1 MSVVLV
7 FALFLFELLV
17 ISISFCNG
25 SSDHMGCLENE
36 REALLRFKQDL
47 QDPSNRLA
55 SWNIGGDCCAWAGI
69 VCDNVTGHII
79 ELNLRNPFTYYQ
91 RSRYKANPRSMLV
104 GKVNPSLLDLNHL
117 SYLGLSFN
125 DFQGVQIPRFIG
137 SIRNLRYL
145 NLSDTQ
151 FVGMIP
157 PPLGNLSN
165 LKSLDLSLNYLYVE
179 NFLWLSGLSFLE
191 QLDLCYVNLSKAS
204 DWLLVANT
212 LPSLVELR
220 LSNCQ
225 LHHLPPL
232 TISNFSSLTV
242 LDLSFDQ
249 FDNSLIPGWCCGPP
263 KLLAQLPT
271 ISGWR
276 AQDKAKS
283 ASLARFRKV
292 LGNSNTF
299 ELLVEKIK
307 TYLATFGKGCLSAAR
322 VCCAKHSSRDIGL
335 SYNSL
340 ERRIPRSMA
349 SLCNL
354 RTIYLSGAKLSQE
367 ISDIFDIFSGCVSK
381 ELEIL
386 VLQSSSISGHLT
398 EQIGHFK
405 NLDTLDLGNYSIV
418 GLVPLSLNE
427 LSKLRILHLPDNKL
441 NGTLSEIHFVNLTK
455 LSVFSVNENNLT
467 LKVNHDWV
475 PPFQLVQLGL
485 RSCYVGS
492 RFPQWLHSQK
502 LYKF

>member
-7 FALFLFELLV
+7 FALFFFELFV

-25 SSDHMGCLENE
+25 SSDHMGCLESE

-55 SWNIGGDCCAWAGI
+55 SWNIGGDCCTWAGI

-79 ELNLRNPFTYYQ
+79 ELNLRNPFTYYH

-117 SYLGLSFN
+117 SYLDLSFN

-137 SIRNLRYL
+137 SMRNLRYL

-165 LKSLDLSLNYLYVE
+165 LQSLDLSLNYLYVE

-191 QLDLCYVNLSKAS
+191 QLDLCYVNLSKAF

-242 LDLSFDQ
+242 LDLSFSQ
-249 FDNSLIPGWCCGPP
+249 FDNSLIPGWGPIP
-263 KLLAQLPT
+263 SWLYRLTHFEQL
-271 ISGWR
+271 SVADR
-276 AQDKAKS
+276 
-283 ASLARFRKV
+283 
-292 LGNSNTF
+292 
-299 ELLVEKIK
+299 
-307 TYLATFGKGCLSAAR
+307 
-322 VCCAKHSSRDIGL
+322 
-335 SYNSL
+335 
-340 ERRIPRSMA
+340 PR
-349 SLCNL
+349 
-354 RTIYLSGAKLSQE
+354 
-367 ISDIFDIFSGCVSK
+367 CVSK

-405 NLDTLDLGNYSIV
+405 NLDTLDLGNNSIV

-427 LSKLRILHLPDNKL
+427 LSKLRILHLSDNKL

-467 LKVNHDWV
+467 LK
-475 PPFQLVQLGL
+475 L
-485 RSCYVGS
+485 S
-492 RFPQWLHSQK
+492 RLPNTNT
-502 LYKF
+502 

>member
-7 FALFLFELLV
+7 FALFLFELFV

-55 SWNIGGDCCAWAGI
+55 SWNVGGDCCAWAGI

-79 ELNLRNPFTYYQ
+79 ELNLRNPFTYYH

-151 FVGMIP
+151 FVRMIP

-191 QLDLCYVNLSKAS
+191 QLDVCYVNLSKAS

-242 LDLSFDQ
+242 LDLFFDQ
-249 FDNSLIPGWCCGPP
+249 FDNSLIPGWGPIP
-263 KLLAQLPT
+263 SWLYRLTHFEQL
-271 ISGWR
+271 
-276 AQDKAKS
+276 
-283 ASLARFRKV
+283 
-292 LGNSNTF
+292 
-299 ELLVEKIK
+299 
-307 TYLATFGKGCLSAAR
+307 
-322 VCCAKHSSRDIGL
+322 
-335 SYNSL
+335 
-340 ERRIPRSMA
+340 RRIPRSMA

-405 NLDTLDLGNYSIV
+405 NLDTLDLGNNSIV

-455 LSVFSVNENNLT
+455 LSVSSVNENNLT

-475 PPFQLVQLGL
+475 PPFQHVQLGL
-485 RSCYVGS
+485 RSCYFLDLGENQIHGEMTNLTNATQLWYL
-492 RFPQWLHSQK
+492 RLHSNN
-502 LYKF
+502 LLGLLPLISSNLVYLDLFNNSFSGSISHF

>member
-7 FALFLFELLV
+7 FALFLFELFV

-55 SWNIGGDCCAWAGI
+55 SWNVGGDCCAWAGI

-79 ELNLRNPFTYYQ
+79 ELNLRNPFTYYH

-151 FVGMIP
+151 FVRMIP

-191 QLDLCYVNLSKAS
+191 QLDVCYVNLSKAS

-242 LDLSFDQ
+242 LDLFFDQ
-249 FDNSLIPGWCCGPP
+249 FDNSLIPGWV
-263 KLLAQLPT
+263 
-271 ISGWR
+271 S
-276 AQDKAKS
+276 
-283 ASLARFRKV
+283 SLSHLVF
-292 LGNSNTF
+292 LGF
-299 ELLVEKIK
+299 
-307 TYLATFGKGCLSAAR
+307 
-322 VCCAKHSSRDIGL
+322 
-335 SYNSL
+335 
-340 ERRIPRSMA
+340 
-349 SLCNL
+349 
-354 RTIYLSGAKLSQE
+354 
-367 ISDIFDIFSGCVSK
+367 
-381 ELEIL
+381 
-386 VLQSSSISGHLT
+386 
-398 EQIGHFK
+398 
-405 NLDTLDLGNYSIV
+405 
-418 GLVPLSLNE
+418 
-427 LSKLRILHLPDNKL
+427 
-441 NGTLSEIHFVNLTK
+441 
-455 LSVFSVNENNLT
+455 
-467 LKVNHDWV
+467 
-475 PPFQLVQLGL
+475 
-485 RSCYVGS
+485 
-492 RFPQWLHSQK
+492 
-502 LYKF
+502 

>member
-1 MSVVLV
+1 
-7 FALFLFELLV
+7 
-17 ISISFCNG
+17 
-25 SSDHMGCLENE
+25 
-36 REALLRFKQDL
+36 
-47 QDPSNRLA
+47 
-55 SWNIGGDCCAWAGI
+55 
-69 VCDNVTGHII
+69 
-79 ELNLRNPFTYYQ
+79 
-91 RSRYKANPRSMLV
+91 MLV

-165 LKSLDLSLNYLYVE
+165 LQSLDLSLNYLYVE

-242 LDLSFDQ
+242 LDLSFSQ
-249 FDNSLIPGWCCGPP
+249 FDNSLIPGWGPIP
-263 KLLAQLPT
+263 SWLYRLTHFEQLSVADRP
-271 ISGWR
+271 
-276 AQDKAKS
+276 
-283 ASLARFRKV
+283 
-292 LGNSNTF
+292 
-299 ELLVEKIK
+299 
-307 TYLATFGKGCLSAAR
+307 
-322 VCCAKHSSRDIGL
+322 
-335 SYNSL
+335 
-340 ERRIPRSMA
+340 RRIPRSMA

-354 RTIYLSGAKLSQE
+354 RTIYL
-367 ISDIFDIFSGCVSK
+367 SGCVSK

-405 NLDTLDLGNYSIV
+405 NLDTLDLGNNSIV

-441 NGTLSEIHFVNLTK
+441 NGTLFEIHFVNLTK
-455 LSVFSVNENNLT
+455 LSVSSVNENNLT

-485 RSCYVGS
+485 RSFYLDLFNNSFSGSISHFCYQNLMLLTLSNNKFTGNLPNSLGSLTSLVSLHLHKNIFSGTIPISLKNCTALMILDVGENEFVGNISTWFGERFS
-492 RFPQWLHSQK
+492 RVVVLILRSNQFRGLLPT
-502 LYKF
+502 